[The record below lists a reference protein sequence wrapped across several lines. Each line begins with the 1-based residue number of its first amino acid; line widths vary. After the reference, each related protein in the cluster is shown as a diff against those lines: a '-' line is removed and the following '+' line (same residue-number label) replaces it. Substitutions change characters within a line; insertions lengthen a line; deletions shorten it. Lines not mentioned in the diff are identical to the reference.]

1 MKITFNK
8 NVQFTRLIKVS
19 GRLREFNFRK
29 ANTTNKGLFTVDVLD
44 DEGPQGN
51 RIIFYME
58 HKDTGWHMKPQALP
72 AWINAIESKLSEII
86 DEELKEA

>member
-8 NVQFTRLIKVS
+8 NIQFTKLIKIK

-29 ANTTNKGLFTVDVLD
+29 ANTSIKGSFTVDVLD
-44 DEGPQGN
+44 DESPQGN

-58 HKDTGWHMKPQALP
+58 HIDGNWHIKAQELP
-72 AWINAIESKLSEII
+72 AWIRQIESKLDEII
-86 DEELKEA
+86 KEELTTT

>member
-8 NVQFTRLIKVS
+8 NIQFTKLIKIK

-29 ANTTNKGLFTVDVLD
+29 ANTNIKGLFTVDVLD
-44 DEGPQGN
+44 DESPQGN

-58 HKDTGWHMKPQALP
+58 NSDGAWKIKAQELP
-72 AWINAIESKLSEII
+72 AWIRHIENELDQII
-86 DEELKEA
+86 KEELTVV